1 VRGRLLPT
9 GLVLFAASAAAHER
23 TTSYSRWDVRG
34 ARAHVSVGVA
44 EVDVARFAPAATATL
59 GAYLAER
66 VRLLADGAACPLAE
80 APRALATPRGRLAY
94 DWAVSCPPGAR
105 LAIRSDLFAEL
116 APSHLH
122 FARVTRDGRALPE
135 RMLSSGERTWPLTAV
150 DEGTSLAGYG
160 RLGVEHIL
168 TGYDHLAFLV
178 ALLLVARSVGEVARV
193 VSGFTVAHTL
203 TFGLAA
209 FDWLHPDRAP
219 VEAVIG
225 LSIGLV
231 AAESVWTTSAA
242 SRRGPA
248 VVAGALG
255 VLAVVRVLGYGRV
268 PALTL
273 AGLALFVP
281 CYLALVRRVPRPAA
295 LRAAVAFLF
304 GLVHGFGFAAA
315 LSEAHLAPDRLA
327 QALLGFNGGVEIG
340 QLAVVAVVWPLV
352 RAAAARRPVLIEVG
366 SAAVAGL
373 GTFWFVSRAFG

>member
-1 VRGRLLPT
+1 ML
-9 GLVLFAASAAAHER
+9 SA
-23 TTSYSRWDVRG
+23 D
-34 ARAHVSVGVA
+34 
-44 EVDVARFAPAATATL
+44 
-59 GAYLAER
+59 
-66 VRLLADGAACPLAE
+66 
-80 APRALATPRGRLAY
+80 
-94 DWAVSCPPGAR
+94 
-105 LAIRSDLFAEL
+105 
-116 APSHLH
+116 
-122 FARVTRDGRALPE
+122 E
-135 RMLSSGERTWPLTAV
+135 RMWPLTAG
-150 DEGTSLAGYG
+150 EAGTSLAGYV

-209 FDWLHPDRAP
+209 FDCLHPERAP

-231 AAESVWTTSAA
+231 AAESAWTTSAP

-248 VVAGALG
+248 AVAAALG
-255 VLAVVRVLGYGRV
+255 LLAIMRLLGWGRV

-273 AGLALFVP
+273 VGFALFVP
-281 CYLALVRRVPRPAA
+281 CYLALLRRVSRPAA

-315 LSEAHLAPDRLA
+315 LSEARLAPERLA
-327 QALLGFNGGVEIG
+327 QALLGFNGGVELG
-340 QLAVVAVVWPLV
+340 QLAVVAAVWPLV